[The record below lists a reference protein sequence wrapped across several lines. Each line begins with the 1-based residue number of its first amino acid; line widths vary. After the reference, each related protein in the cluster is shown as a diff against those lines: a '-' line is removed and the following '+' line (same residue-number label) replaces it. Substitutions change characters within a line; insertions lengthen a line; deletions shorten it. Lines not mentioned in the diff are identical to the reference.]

1 MAKKNKP
8 RKGKFT
14 GYYPGDETPRDAK
27 AANVDIRN
35 EYTSGKDATETKIR
49 DEKVTIRDTATGK
62 TYGTRTL
69 AGKATNESLLASV
82 ASVTEAVTSIPDKPF
97 TREELRE
104 MLPDGTLAEIKNN
117 IRKGAKDLSQD
128 WSSAI
133 ELCQKAYQVSGI
145 DRPAM
150 TSRGAWKQYEDLVR
164 YAVQQLKKF
173 RGLDGKWRLTKVVMV
188 GEA

>member
-1 MAKKNKP
+1 MAKKQ

-14 GYYPGDETPRDAK
+14 GYYPGDQTPRDAK

-35 EYTSGKDATETKIR
+35 EYTNGGKEATETTIR
-49 DEKVTIRDTATGK
+49 DEKITIRDTATGK
-62 TYGTRTL
+62 TYGTKTL

-82 ASVTEAVTSIPDKPF
+82 TEAVAAIPSKPF
-97 TREELRE
+97 TPEELQE
-104 MLPDGTLAEIKNN
+104 MLPDGTIAEIKNN
-117 IRKGAKDLSQD
+117 IRKGAKDQAQD

-133 ELCQKAYQVSGI
+133 ELCQKAYQVTGI
-145 DRPAM
+145 ERPSM

-164 YAVQQLKKF
+164 YAVQQLKKY

-188 GEA
+188 GET